1 MATPTSAQIPENS
14 VAGVAVGVD
23 DLSTLV
29 DAILL
34 ASEGTEGDQLDLLV
48 ALSNPEDALTVFA
61 PINEA
66 FPPNL
71 AAFGLES
78 AANASQAGNYLVLTN
93 HVVPGALAA
102 ADLSDGQ
109 VLEALSGLPLVVDII
124 GDSVYIN
131 ATDSSAMVLVTD
143 VPAGNSFVHVIDTI
157 LLPFSPS
164 DFAPAPEP
172 ELEGEDSIAS
182 VAVSVPDLSI
192 LVEAVIAGGL
202 LDAVADPAAELTVF
216 APTNDAFVALL
227 GALGLDAL
235 DDVPV
240 ETLVEVLTYHVVP
253 AVAFST
259 DLSDGQVLPTL
270 NGAELVVDLSDG
282 VVIDGIGSDAT
293 VILPD
298 VAAGES
304 VVHVIDTV
312 LLPFSTEAE
321 EEAAEE
327 PVEEPSPE
335 SSIASVASGVD
346 DLSILVEAVVA
357 AGLLDAVADPA
368 AELTVFAPTNEA
380 FVSLLG
386 ALGLDGLGDIPVDLL
401 TDVLLYHVVPAVA
414 FSTDLSDG
422 QILPTLNGAELVVDL
437 SDGVVIDGIG
447 SDATVILPDVAAGES
462 VVHVIDAVLLPFSTE
477 AEEPV
482 EEPSPE

>member
-1 MATPTSAQIPENS
+1 M
-14 VAGVAVGVD
+14 
-23 DLSTLV
+23 
-29 DAILL
+29 DARCL
-34 ASEGTEGDQLDLLV
+34 Q
-48 ALSNPEDALTVFA
+48 VFA

-78 AANASQAGNYLVLTN
+78 VANASQAGNYLVLTN

-143 VPAGNSFVHVIDTI
+143 VPAGNSFVHVIDNI

-227 GALGLDAL
+227 GALGAEGL
-235 DDVPV
+235 DDIPV

-270 NGAELVVDLSDG
+270 NGAELVVDLTDG

-293 VILPD
+293 VVIPD
-298 VAAGES
+298 VAAGLS

-312 LLPFSTEAE
+312 LLPFGGDDDECTLDFFPCGEA
-321 EEAAEE
+321 
-327 PVEEPSPE
+327 
-335 SSIASVASGVD
+335 
-346 DLSILVEAVVA
+346 
-357 AGLLDAVADPA
+357 
-368 AELTVFAPTNEA
+368 
-380 FVSLLG
+380 
-386 ALGLDGLGDIPVDLL
+386 
-401 TDVLLYHVVPAVA
+401 
-414 FSTDLSDG
+414 SDG
-422 QILPTLNGAELVVDL
+422 
-437 SDGVVIDGIG
+437 SSCCSGICRG
-447 SDATVILPDVAAGES
+447 SFFFF
-462 VVHVIDAVLLPFSTE
+462 PFYRYC
-477 AEEPV
+477 
-482 EEPSPE
+482 SPF